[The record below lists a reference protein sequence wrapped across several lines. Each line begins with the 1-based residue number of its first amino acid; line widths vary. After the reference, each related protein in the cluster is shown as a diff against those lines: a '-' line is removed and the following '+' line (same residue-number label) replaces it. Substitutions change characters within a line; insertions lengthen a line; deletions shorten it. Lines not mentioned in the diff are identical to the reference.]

1 MSLLPTGSESPE
13 VKAKQVALLFSHLP
27 VILLATSLN
36 SAILTLALWNHA
48 SHSVLVSWLVCIQL
62 TALLRCVL
70 LVKYRQNPEDESWGR
85 WFFLGTLV
93 SGVCWGAG
101 GVLLFTPHSVPHQT
115 FLTFVLGGM
124 SAGAVTTL
132 SANFRVV
139 LAYLIPVLLP
149 LTVRLFSEGGTLH
162 VSMGGMVGLFLVL
175 MVDISWRWFRTA
187 LTLLTLEVTNGH
199 LIAQLKSEIAERQQ
213 IEEHLKKARGLLEE
227 RVTERTA
234 QLQQAID
241 SVKVLRGLLPICS
254 SCKKIRDDQGYWT
267 QLETYIHQHSEADF
281 THGLCPDCA
290 ERLFQGYIEQFS

>member
-1 MSLLPTGSESPE
+1 MSLLPIGSDSPE
-13 VKAKQVALLFSHLP
+13 VKAKQVGLLFSHLP

-36 SAILTLALWNHA
+36 SVILTLTLWNHA

-70 LVKYRQNPEDESWGR
+70 LLKYRRNPKRGSWGR
-85 WFFLGTLV
+85 WFSVGTWV
-93 SGVCWGAG
+93 SGICWGAG
-101 GVLLFTPHSVPHQT
+101 GVLLFTPGSVPHQT

-149 LTVRLFSEGGTLH
+149 LTVRLVGEGGQLH
-162 VSMGGMVGLFLVL
+162 VAMGGMVGLFLIL
-175 MVDISWRWFRTA
+175 MVDISWRWYRTA

-199 LIAQLKSEIAERQQ
+199 LITQLKSEIAERQQ
-213 IEEHLKKARGLLEE
+213 IEADLKKARDFLEE
-227 RVTERTA
+227 RVSERTA
-234 QLQQAID
+234 ELQQAID

-281 THGLCPDCA
+281 THSLCPDCA
-290 ERLFQGYIEQFS
+290 ERLFQGYVEQFS